1 MKMTLKEKLELLWK
15 YLLLAVIV
23 FGLAQIGR
31 THHPRMIDYDC
42 SSKSGHDMMWFGG
55 GGDHDF
61 GEMDVDVEIMKMGDG
76 DSTITVIVNGKSMSL
91 DDLKELDENVFIK
104 KIKHDGSRKEHKV
117 KIIKK
122 KISDQ

>member
-1 MKMTLKEKLELLWK
+1 
-15 YLLLAVIV
+15 
-23 FGLAQIGR
+23 
-31 THHPRMIDYDC
+31 
-42 SSKSGHDMMWFGG
+42 MMWFGG